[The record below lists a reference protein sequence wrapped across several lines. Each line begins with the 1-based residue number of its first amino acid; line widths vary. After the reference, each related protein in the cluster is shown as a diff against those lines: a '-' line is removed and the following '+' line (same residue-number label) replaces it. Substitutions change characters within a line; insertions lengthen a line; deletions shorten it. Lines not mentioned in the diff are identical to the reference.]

1 MLTRDFLINAD
12 CRSSFGHI
20 DDQLLL
26 TPQQRKASLAEF
38 LNRLPEGLPVW
49 IFGYGSLMWNPV
61 LDYNDVRPAVLE
73 GWHRAFCI
81 RLIAG
86 RGTECQ
92 PGRMLALQSGGR
104 TRGRVFRLSDD
115 NRAEEL
121 ELLWK
126 REMLTGCYCPR
137 WEAVTLDDGQQIIA
151 LVFTINP
158 LHPLFESDNSPSVIA
173 PLIAAA
179 KGPLGTNAQYLYQL
193 VSSLSELGEQDDTL
207 LSLARD
213 VRQLQQQ

>member
-1 MLTRDFLINAD
+1 
-12 CRSSFGHI
+12 
-20 DDQLLL
+20 
-26 TPQQRKASLAEF
+26 
-38 LNRLPEGLPVW
+38 
-49 IFGYGSLMWNPV
+49 MWNPV

-179 KGPLGTNAQYLYQL
+179 KG
-193 VSSLSELGEQDDTL
+193 LSEQMHNICINWSAVCRNSENRMTL
-207 LSLARD
+207 CYPWPATSDNYNNSNR
-213 VRQLQQQ
+213 